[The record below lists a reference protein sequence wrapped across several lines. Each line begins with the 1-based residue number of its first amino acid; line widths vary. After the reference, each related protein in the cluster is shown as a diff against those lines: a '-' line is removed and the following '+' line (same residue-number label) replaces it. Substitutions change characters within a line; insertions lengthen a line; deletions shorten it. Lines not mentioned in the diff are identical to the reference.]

1 MITYWLSS
9 SHSLADQVSRYM
21 KAIQLVLL
29 VGATVSLAL
38 FACMCAEIIPYCKAV
53 LCLTFSLG
61 GFFISGTIP
70 LFFEMAVETAYPV
83 AEGFTSCVLKIS
95 CTIPLSSVVLFF
107 FRCCQSLVWSGL
119 TGARLQPTLL
129 AFRCSRY
136 GERDIIAQKWMTKEE
151 RITPGRS
158 NNIS

>member
-21 KAIQLVLL
+21 KAIQLILL
-29 VGATVSLAL
+29 VDATVSLAL

-83 AEGFTSCVLKIS
+83 AEGITSCVLKIS
-95 CTIPLSSVVLFF
+95 CTIPLLLFYF
-107 FRCCQSLVWSGL
+107 FPLLPKFGL
-119 TGARLQPTLL
+119 KWINWCAFANAACIPLL
-129 AFRCSRY
+129 ALWRERY
-136 GERDIIAQKWMTKEE
+136 YRTEVDDQGRTDH
-151 RITPGRS
+151 GRS
-158 NNIS
+158 NTVW